1 MTRSKLSGPEK
12 QEIAVLY
19 EHQQESITSL
29 AERYQVSSSTIR
41 RLLKNLPKPSQSKQ
55 NEPVDLAQADLSKND
70 GLESD
75 SPETESLR
83 TESFTDGGLEI
94 YSAKTLATEGS
105 EPAPPTLTSS
115 KPKPI
120 PRSRL
125 SAEGQSSPQIEPQR
139 AEIVSLPLA
148 SQSNFNNAPVV
159 QDTDQ
164 VTDQVT
170 DSHDQ
175 ETYSESSGSHRP
187 VHRSR
192 LPKKISEGPSPET
205 EEPKEPGDFERTRK
219 SRVER
224 SETLLGSDD
233 ELSEILLDLGQSSN
247 QSFAESEDDDD
258 DDFEGLEDDDEDDF
272 NGFLAGGDLQL
283 KSESLVEVMPFADAV
298 LPKTCYLVIDRTA
311 ELVTRPLKDFGEL
324 GQIPEAEIQAR
335 TLPIFDNHRI
345 ARRFSHR
352 NQRIIKVPDAEML
365 KKTSLQLSAKGITR
379 LLVNGHIY
387 SL

>member
-41 RLLKNLPKPSQSKQ
+41 RLLKNLPKPSQSKR
-55 NEPVDLAQADLSKND
+55 NELVDLDQTDLLEND
-70 GLESD
+70 SLESD
-75 SPETESLR
+75 SIEAQGLETEN
-83 TESFTDGGLEI
+83 FTSGNLEI
-94 YSAKTLATEGS
+94 DRVKPLTTEAS
-105 EPAPPTLTSS
+105 ESAPPTLTSS

-120 PRSRL
+120 PKSKL
-125 SAEGQSSPQIEPQR
+125 NVEGQSSTRIEPQQT
-139 AEIVSLPLA
+139 EILSQPLP
-148 SQSNFNNAPVV
+148 SQSASSSDPVV
-159 QDTDQ
+159 QETDQ
-164 VTDQVT
+164 IA
-170 DSHDQ
+170 DSLQ
-175 ETYSESSGSHRP
+175 ETPSESIGSHRP

-192 LPKKISEGPSPET
+192 LPKKISERPSLDPEDLQ
-205 EEPKEPGDFERTRK
+205 EPEDFEPIAHE
-219 SRVER
+219 SRNEQ
-224 SETLLGSDD
+224 SKAMLGSND

-247 QSFAESEDDDD
+247 QSFSETEDEDDDD
-258 DDFEGLEDDDEDDF
+258 FDGLDDDDDGDF
-272 NGFLAGGDLQL
+272 DGFLSGDDLQI
-283 KSESLVEVMPFADAV
+283 KSDSLVEVMPFADAV

-352 NQRIIKVPDAEML
+352 NQRIIKVPNAEML